1 MTRTIPGDLEVD
13 GKTLPGFGK
22 VEVKLQAKEE
32 HKGLP

>member
-1 MTRTIPGDLEVD
+1 MTRTVPDSLEGN
-13 GKTLPGFGK
+13 GKTPPGFGK